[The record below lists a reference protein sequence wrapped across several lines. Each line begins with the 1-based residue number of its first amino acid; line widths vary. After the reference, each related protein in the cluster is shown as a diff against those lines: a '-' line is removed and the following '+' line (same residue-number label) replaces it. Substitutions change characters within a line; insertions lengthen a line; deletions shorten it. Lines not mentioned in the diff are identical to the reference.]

1 LWAKAIETIAQA
13 PNKGETGKNS
23 PLTISNYLF
32 ELSTDAG
39 FATFVSRDSLVADT
53 TKMIATLTSNI
64 NYYWRVKAKNQT
76 GWGEYSSVFTFRTA
90 LDPALLSQANF
101 NSVIIPQIMS
111 CGGTTRLPVVIRATL
126 INLVPNKLYR
136 YYSNG
141 AVFTDLGG
149 TNPGAGNPIFI
160 NPDSANYRYTTSTSL
175 TTDGGYDIFRADG
188 SGTYTGWFSI
198 VNTANARFAAGKY
211 IIPAVV
217 IGDSLGAPVSKNAL
231 NDSIRVVNFSG
242 NNADT
247 CATGIFGISVAF
259 PKNIVS
265 VYDNISGTGKPLS
278 QTYLEDEGVTVA
290 SIAPFYSTNVNAQN
304 GRWGTVIPNINANG
318 VRRIEQRDKITGS
331 LMTFNTDADG
341 LWQSGANT
349 VNPSGGLTP
358 VALQLIDAPL
368 LNYPVL
374 VSPANNATNQ
384 ELSLTLDWNVAT
396 YASSY
401 RVQLATDS
409 AFTTILKDSTLV
421 PDSLF
426 ISGLANNQSYWWRVA
441 GITTTG
447 TAPFGSAYKFK
458 TITSI
463 LSLDLKVYLEEFWNG
478 ATQASDTVRIYLAAA
493 TSPYTLIDS
502 QKVVLGTAGT
512 TSPTFTGILS
522 GNYYIVVKHRN
533 HLETWSKL
541 PQTFVAGTSLSY
553 DFTTAATQAFG
564 DNMKQ
569 VGSVWV
575 LYGGDANQDGEV
587 SAFDIPIFIFQFGT
601 QGYLS
606 CDFNGDGDVN
616 ATDVPIFRN
625 NFGLTKAVPTL
636 FDNPNKGKKNT
647 EENTI
652 KKNNTDVKNNK
663 ETKKNK

>member
-1 LWAKAIETIAQA
+1 
-13 PNKGETGKNS
+13 
-23 PLTISNYLF
+23 
-32 ELSTDAG
+32 
-39 FATFVSRDSLVADT
+39 
-53 TKMIATLTSNI
+53 
-64 NYYWRVKAKNQT
+64 
-76 GWGEYSSVFTFRTA
+76 
-90 LDPALLSQANF
+90 
-101 NSVIIPQIMS
+101 
-111 CGGTTRLPVVIRATL
+111 
-126 INLVPNKLYR
+126 
-136 YYSNG
+136 
-141 AVFTDLGG
+141 
-149 TNPGAGNPIFI
+149 
-160 NPDSANYRYTTSTSL
+160 
-175 TTDGGYDIFRADG
+175 
-188 SGTYTGWFSI
+188 
-198 VNTANARFAAGKY
+198 
-211 IIPAVV
+211 
-217 IGDSLGAPVSKNAL
+217 
-231 NDSIRVVNFSG
+231 
-242 NNADT
+242 
-247 CATGIFGISVAF
+247 
-259 PKNIVS
+259 
-265 VYDNISGTGKPLS
+265 
-278 QTYLEDEGVTVA
+278 
-290 SIAPFYSTNVNAQN
+290 
-304 GRWGTVIPNINANG
+304 
-318 VRRIEQRDKITGS
+318 
-331 LMTFNTDADG
+331 
-341 LWQSGANT
+341 
-349 VNPSGGLTP
+349 
-358 VALQLIDAPL
+358 
-368 LNYPVL
+368 
-374 VSPANNATNQ
+374 
-384 ELSLTLDWNVAT
+384 
-396 YASSY
+396 
-401 RVQLATDS
+401 VQLATDS
-409 AFTTILKDSTLV
+409 AFTTILKDSTLL

-447 TAPFGSAYKFK
+447 TAPFGSAYKFT

-463 LSLDLKVYLEEFWNG
+463 LSLDLKVYLEGFWNG
-478 ATQASDTVRIYLAAA
+478 AAQASDTVRIYLAAA

-512 TSPTFTGILS
+512 TNPTFTGILS

-541 PQTFVAGTSLSY
+541 PQTFVAGTPLSY

-625 NFGLTKAVPTL
+625 NFGLTRAVPTL